1 MSKFLKNNAKKYL
14 IIALVIFLL
23 AIIVYLAYSLN
34 KNKKQYKLA
43 SENVYNNN
51 FYELVDY
58 VKNVESY
65 LAKSTISTNSE
76 YEARTLTYLWRE
88 ANLAQVFLAS
98 LPIQSQ
104 ELENTEKF
112 LNQVSD
118 YSYTLSRKNIEGQDL
133 SDEEIKNLE
142 ELHKYSIELSN
153 TLNQLSTDLNN
164 GSISWEELT
173 KSDTKEFAQ
182 EVSSR
187 LDVFSSMEENFHEY
201 EGLIYDGAF
210 SEHLT
215 NSEVKGLT
223 GEEIDEEQALKI
235 AKEFVG
241 EDKVKEATNL
251 GISENANIEAFR
263 FSIISDNDKKCYI
276 AISKKGGHI
285 VASNCNRDITEENLS
300 FEDASK
306 KGLEFL
312 EKKGFKNMKETYYL
326 KEQGVLTINYA
337 YTQDNVVI
345 YPDLI
350 KVKVALDNGEIMG
363 IETTGYLNNHI
374 ENRDI
379 SKIKISKNNAKK
391 ELNKDLNIQS
401 EGMAVIP
408 TKFKTEILCYEFK
421 GKVEDTDFLIY
432 VNAENGKQEDIL
444 IITDT
449 PNGVLTL

>member
-1 MSKFLKNNAKKYL
+1 MRKNIKKYFVIGVIIIL
-14 IIALVIFLL
+14 I
-23 AIIVYLAYSLN
+23 AIIIYLAYSLN
-34 KNKKQYKLA
+34 RNKKKYKLA
-43 SENVYNNN
+43 SENINNSN

-88 ANLAQVFLAS
+88 ANLAQVYLAS
-98 LPIQSQ
+98 LPIESQ

-118 YSYTLSRKNIEGQDL
+118 YSYSLSRKNIEGNNL

-142 ELHKYSIELSN
+142 ELHKYSVELSN
-153 TLNQLSTDLNN
+153 TLNQLSTDLDK
-164 GSISWEELT
+164 GSISWEDLT

-187 LDVFSSMEENFHEY
+187 LDVFNSMEENFHEY

-215 NSEVKGLT
+215 NSELKGLT
-223 GEEIDEEQALKI
+223 GDDINEEQALKV
-235 AKEFVG
+235 AREFVG
-241 EDKVKEATNL
+241 ENEVKEVDNL

-263 FSIISDNDKKCYI
+263 FFITSNNDKRCYI
-276 AISKKGGHI
+276 SVSKKGGHI
-285 VASNCNRDITEENLS
+285 VASNCNREILEEKIS
-300 FEDASK
+300 FEDANK

-312 EKKGFKNMKETYYL
+312 NSRGIKNMKETYYL

-337 YTQDNVVI
+337 YNQNGVI
-345 YPDLI
+345 MYPDLI
-350 KVKVALDNGEIMG
+350 KVKIALDNGEIMG
-363 IETTGYLNNHI
+363 METTGYLNNHI

-379 SKIKISKNNAKK
+379 SNIKISKEKAKR
-391 ELNKDLNIQS
+391 ELNKNLNIQS
-401 EGMAVIP
+401 EGMAIIP

-421 GKVEDTDFLIY
+421 GKVDETDFLIY

-449 PNGVLTL
+449 PNGLLTI

>member
-1 MSKFLKNNAKKYL
+1 MKKNVKKYFVIG
-14 IIALVIFLL
+14 IIIFLIG
-23 AIIVYLAYSLN
+23 IIIYLAYSLN
-34 KNKKQYKLA
+34 KNKRNYKLA
-43 SENVYNNN
+43 SENINNSN

-88 ANLAQVFLAS
+88 ANLAQVYLAS
-98 LPIQSQ
+98 LPIESQ

-118 YSYTLSRKNIEGQDL
+118 YSYSLSRKNIEGNNL

-153 TLNQLSTDLNN
+153 TLNQLSTDLDN
-164 GSISWEELT
+164 GNISWEDLT

-215 NSEVKGLT
+215 NSELKGLI
-223 GEEIDEEQALKI
+223 GEDINEEQALKI
-235 AKEFVG
+235 AREFVG
-241 EDKVKEATNL
+241 ENDVKEVQNL

-263 FSIISDNDKKCYI
+263 FFITSNNDKRCYI
-276 AISKKGGHI
+276 SVSKKGGH
-285 VASNCNRDITEENLS
+285 VVSSNCNREISEEKLS
-300 FEDASK
+300 FEEASK
-306 KGLEFL
+306 MGLEFL
-312 EKKGFKNMKETYYL
+312 NSRGIKDMKETYYL

-337 YTQDNVVI
+337 YDQNGVI
-345 YPDLI
+345 MYPDLI

-363 IETTGYLNNHI
+363 MDTTGYLNNHI
-374 ENRDI
+374 EKRDI
-379 SKIKISKNNAKK
+379 SNVKISKEKAKK
-391 ELNKDLNIQS
+391 ELNKNLNIQS

-421 GKVEDTDFLIY
+421 GKIDETDFLIY
-432 VNAENGKQEDIL
+432 VNAENGNQEDIL

-449 PNGVLTL
+449 PNGLLTI

>member
-1 MSKFLKNNAKKYL
+1 MKKSIKKYF
-14 IIALVIFLL
+14 IIGLVIILI

-34 KNKKQYKLA
+34 KNKKKYKLA
-43 SENVYNNN
+43 SENLYNSN

-65 LAKSTISTNSE
+65 LAKSTISSNSE

-88 ANLAQVFLAS
+88 ANLAQVYLAS
-98 LPIQSQ
+98 LPIESQ

-118 YSYTLSRKNIEGQDL
+118 YSYSLSRKNIEGQNL

-142 ELHKYSIELSN
+142 ELHNYSVELSN
-153 TLNQLSTDLNN
+153 TLNQLSTDLDN
-164 GSISWEELT
+164 GSISWKDLT
-173 KSDTKEFAQ
+173 RSDTKEFAQ

-210 SEHLT
+210 SEHIT
-215 NSEVKGLT
+215 NSELKALT
-223 GEEIDEEQALKI
+223 GEDISEEQALEI

-241 EDKVKEATNL
+241 KNDIKDVNNL
-251 GISENANIEAFR
+251 GISENANIEAYR
-263 FSIISDNDKKCYI
+263 FFISSNNEKKCYI
-276 AISKKGGHI
+276 SVSKKGGHI
-285 VASNCNRDITEENLS
+285 VSSNCNREIAEETLS
-300 FEDASK
+300 FEDANK
-306 KGLEFL
+306 IGLEFL
-312 EKKGFKNMKETYYL
+312 NSKGFKNMKETYYL
-326 KEQGVLTINYA
+326 KEQGVLTVNYA
-337 YTQDNVVI
+337 YNQNGVI
-345 YPDLI
+345 MYPDLI
-350 KVKVALDNGEIMG
+350 KVKIALDNGEILG
-363 IETTGYLNNHI
+363 VETTGYLNNHI

-379 SKIKISKNNAKK
+379 SKIKISKEKAKK

-421 GKVEDTDFLIY
+421 GKVDETDFLIY
-432 VNAENGKQEDIL
+432 VNAEKGKQEDIL
-444 IITDT
+444 IITET
-449 PNGVLTL
+449 PNGLLTL

>member
-1 MSKFLKNNAKKYL
+1 MKMKEKNNFKKYFFVS
-14 IIALVIFLL
+14 LVVVLL
-23 AIIVYLAYSLN
+23 AIIIYLAYSLN
-34 KNKKQYKLA
+34 KSKQKYKLA
-43 SENVYNNN
+43 NENLYNNN

-58 VKNVESY
+58 VKNVETY
-65 LAKSTISTNSE
+65 LAKSTISNNNE

-88 ANLAQVFLAS
+88 ANLAQVYLSS
-98 LPIQSQ
+98 LPIESQ
-104 ELENTEKF
+104 ELENTQKF

-118 YSYTLSRKNIEGQDL
+118 YSYSLSRKNIEGENL

-142 ELHKYSIELSN
+142 ELHDYSIELTN

-164 GSISWEELT
+164 GSISWDDLV
-173 KSDTKEFAQ
+173 KNDTKEFAQ

-187 LDVFSSMEENFHEY
+187 FEVFSTLEENFHQY

-215 NSEVKGLT
+215 NSELKGLT
-223 GEEIDEEQALKI
+223 GEDINEEQALKI

-241 EDKVKEATNL
+241 EDKVKEVTNL

-263 FSIISDNDKKCYI
+263 FAISSGNDKKCYVSV
-276 AISKKGGHI
+276 SKKGGHI
-285 VASNCNRDITEENLS
+285 VSSNCNREISSENIGFEEANQ
-300 FEDASK
+300 

-312 EKKGFKNMKETYYL
+312 NQKGYKNMKETYYL

-337 YTQDNVVI
+337 YEQSGIVM

-350 KVKVALDNGEIMG
+350 KLKVALDDGEILG
-363 IETTGYLNNHI
+363 VETTGYLNNHV

-379 SKIKISKNNAKK
+379 SNIKISKEEAKK
-391 ELNKDLNIQS
+391 EINKNLNIES
-401 EGMAVIP
+401 EGLAVIP
-408 TKFKTEILCYEFK
+408 TKFKTEIFCYEFK
-421 GKVEDTDFLIY
+421 GKIDETDFLIY
-432 VNAENGKQEDIL
+432 VNVENGKQEDIL
-444 IITDT
+444 IITNT